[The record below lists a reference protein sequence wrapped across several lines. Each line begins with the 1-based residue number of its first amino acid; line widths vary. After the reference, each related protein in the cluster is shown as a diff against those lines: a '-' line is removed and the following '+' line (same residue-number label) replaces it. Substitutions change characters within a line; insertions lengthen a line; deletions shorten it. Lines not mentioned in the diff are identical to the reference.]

1 LSHLAEATVS
11 VALPLRLTKKTIAP
25 TIRASPSTP
34 PNTLPTVTPTG
45 AAAEGVDDEDGDD
58 VVVGVEDEG
67 DEEAVRLSYR
77 TGKLTGYANSLS

>member
-1 LSHLAEATVS
+1 VEVTAF

-25 TIRASPSTP
+25 MIRASPSIP

-45 AAAEGVDDEDGDD
+45 VAAEGVDNEDGDD
-58 VVVGVEDEG
+58 VVIDVEDEG
-67 DEEAVRLSYR
+67 DEEAVRFSYR